1 MNSTWVISKN
11 EVGEKLVDPKSEEKF
26 GEYSSIFEFIQNA
39 IDAKIENKIPLVKIN
54 FDSIKKKKFE
64 SLITKEF
71 ITHLEN
77 SPRVKN
83 LSETLNDEEVQ
94 TLILED
100 FNTSGISGEPETW
113 GLKTLDG
120 KDNPIFRFNN
130 CIGVEAKLEDAVL
143 GGSEGE
149 GRQTF
154 CHASEISTFFYH
166 TIRHNELNKPLMM
179 GFAYLGIRHIG
190 NSDYDA
196 IVHFGTKTTSEKGK
210 VYGSPTS
217 DESDISDFK
226 SITNLTREK
235 SQPGSSVVIPYKNDV
250 LNKENIIKQILN
262 NYRIPILRGLV
273 EIQVDNELINA
284 SSYEDI
290 SKNYIESNTLS
301 LNYLN
306 FVEEISS
313 KNFENGNSFTINFNP
328 LATSLLNQDDIDNF
342 KGLVDKFNSN
352 ETIKIKVPFDVHYK
366 KRLPGSMIKKWTKT
380 RTSYS
385 IYAKKFP
392 TGYTQPLKFNDY
404 IRGYLPIFGMQKPL
418 LMYCLIDV
426 QEEEAM
432 QFFKRA
438 EGANHTKWISKHKKL
453 KFYRQGT
460 YSKFVQYT
468 NNLPNYLYDL
478 IAFSQQDEDLTT
490 TLPLFPMDDETG
502 AGGEDEGKKT
512 RVSPLVVPIIFP
524 TLDKFDLQI
533 VKEKNNNGFS
543 LSGVSYTKKDIMEKI
558 EQMLNFIQDAEKE
571 IAQADKNEKK
581 EEIKKTKKNINTAE
595 RRIVEYRNFITDG
608 CNFYPLK
615 IKIRAAFASEGRST
629 NFKRDYDPLDF
640 EFTDKKIFKIRT
652 DNDVD
657 IEDVYENCII
667 ISASTANYKLTVK
680 GFGKLGEEDIFLK
693 PEIVN

>member
-1 MNSTWVISKN
+1 MNSTWIIHPN
-11 EVGEKLVDPKSEEKF
+11 EEGEKLVDPKSEEKF

-39 IDAKIENKIPLVKIN
+39 IDAKIENKTPLVKIN
-54 FDSIKKKKFE
+54 FDSISKKKFE
-64 SLITKEF
+64 KLISKEF

-77 SPRVKN
+77 SPRVRN
-83 LSETLNDEEVQ
+83 LSETLNDEEIQ

-113 GLKTLDG
+113 GLKTTDD

-130 CIGVEAKLEDAVL
+130 CIGVEAKLEDAIL

-166 TIRHNELNKPLMM
+166 TIRNNELNKPLMM
-179 GFAYLGIRHIG
+179 GFAYLGIRQIG
-190 NSDYDA
+190 KSAYEA
-196 IVHFGTKTTSEKGK
+196 LVHFGTKRTSEKGK

-235 SQPGSSVVIPYKNDV
+235 TQSGTSVVIPYKNDV
-250 LNKENIIKQILN
+250 LNKENIINQILK
-262 NYRIPILRGLV
+262 NYRIPILRGIV
-273 EIQVDNELINA
+273 EIEVDNELINS
-284 SSYEDI
+284 SSYEHV
-290 SKNYIESNTLS
+290 SKKYIETNTLS

-306 FVEEISS
+306 FVKEISS
-313 KNFENGNSFTINFNP
+313 KNFENENSFIINYNP
-328 LATSLLNQDDIDNF
+328 LATSLLSQDDIDNF
-342 KGLVDKFNSN
+342 KGLADKFNSN
-352 ETIKIKVPFDVHYK
+352 ETIKIKIPFDVNYK
-366 KRLPGSMIKKWTKT
+366 KRLPGSMVKKWTKT
-380 RTSYS
+380 KTSYS
-385 IYAKKFP
+385 IYIKKFP
-392 TGYTQPLKFNDY
+392 PGYTQPLKFNDY
-404 IRGYLPIFGMQKPL
+404 VRGYMPIFGMQKPL

-432 QFFKRA
+432 RFFKRA

-453 KFYRQGT
+453 KFYRPGT
-460 YSKFVQYT
+460 YSRFVQYT

-478 IAFSQQDEDLTT
+478 IAFTQEEEDLTT
-490 TLPLFPMDDETG
+490 TLALFPMDDETG

-524 TLDKFDLQI
+524 TLDKFDLQTI
-533 VKEKNNNGFS
+533 KEKNNNGFS
-543 LSGVSYTKKDIMEKI
+543 LSGISYTKKDIMEKI
-558 EQMLNFIQDAEKE
+558 EKMQNFIQDAEKE
-571 IAQADKNEKK
+571 IGQADKNEKK
-581 EEIKKTKKNINTAE
+581 EEIKKTKKNIKTAE

-615 IKIRAAFASEGRST
+615 IRIRAAFASEGRST
-629 NFKRDYDPLDF
+629 NLKKDYDPLDF

-657 IEDVYENCII
+657 IEDVHENCII

-680 GFGKLGEEDIFLK
+680 GFGKLGEEDIFIK
-693 PEIVN
+693 PDILN